1 MKRKGLSWDGGKK
14 RIVAAAMMLSVLAA
28 PGVAHAA
35 PISTNADAGTISVS
49 TDYSSVKVNARA
61 FGVSWS

>member
-35 PISTNADAGTISVS
+35 PISANSDAGTVSVT
-49 TDYSSVKVNARA
+49 TDFGSVKVNARA